1 MPTGFDRAGG
11 NAALNPTFEDCH
23 RSIATNVKMHSRILE
38 AESLTLHITSTF

>member
-11 NAALNPTFEDCH
+11 TAALNPTFEDCY
-23 RSIATNVKMHSRILE
+23 RSIATIVKMQSRIFE